1 MPELRALQ
9 GAVTSPRRASVRA
22 ITGADGDAL
31 HSVAKLAADYPLPH
45 NVLGTGAA
53 PAYALQ
59 LAQHPAGRWY
69 GLFDGR
75 HLLAAA
81 HLALYGEGDGRSH
94 SLWKIRHPLARPEA
108 STGAEW
114 TRLFD
119 ALVAAALAIRPGS
132 IKAVMFLSEHE
143 RDAGEAAVAAGFAVE
158 GALDDFY
165 RLEERCLIYGRT
177 ARSWAHFPPST

>member
-1 MPELRALQ
+1 
-9 GAVTSPRRASVRA
+9 VISSRRDSVRA
-22 ITGADGDAL
+22 VTGADGDAL
-31 HSVAKLAADYPLPH
+31 HSIAALAAGYSLPH
-45 NVLGTGAA
+45 NVLGTTAA

-75 HLLAAA
+75 RLLAAA
-81 HLALYGEGDGRSH
+81 HLALYGQGDGQSH

-108 STGAEW
+108 SSGPEW

-119 ALVAAALAIRPGS
+119 ALVEEALALRPGS
-132 IKAVMFLSEHE
+132 LKAVMFLSEHE

-158 GALDDFY
+158 GVLDDFY